1 MLKKASWFACL
12 MILAISCL
20 DEPDCFRL
28 NNNFAGVVFKKMY
41 DGEADTVA
49 LIGVQASGTDSIFN
63 SYVLTTAVYLNLN
76 YFTEQTSF
84 AIESLNEG
92 INQLVLG
99 YDVRTQFVSED
110 CGARYVLSNLQILSA
125 DYDSIRLIDGTPGA
139 SREGANIEIYRC
151 PITNIMELSFRQLQ
165 AETSVASALKINSL
179 TNNNGTP
186 IHVDTTLSTVYLPLN
201 PSGNSELFT
210 INFADQVTPKTFG
223 FNYSRTPITFFEK
236 CSAQQLFHDIGITS
250 DNFDSLLVVTDSLQ
264 DPPVTNLIAYRCPQ
278 TNLMQ
283 VYFRKNGSPVRN
295 DTIDVKTIKGENDVI
310 LYQNQKLTYVI
321 LPLDPDSN
329 SSTFTFELQTSTRI
343 LTVNYTRTPQT
354 LFPACDAA
362 NGGPQI
368 LFSDLVA
375 TSDFTQTT
383 VVSTADSVRF
393 PAVTNVQ
400 IIQ

>member
-28 NNNFAGVVFKKMY
+28 NNNFAGIAFKKMY
-41 DGEADTVA
+41 DGEADTVV

-63 SYVLTTAVYLNLN
+63 SYVLTTGVYLNLN
-76 YFTEQTSF
+76 YFSEQTSF
-84 AIESLNEG
+84 AIESLNDG

-125 DYDSIRLIDGTPGA
+125 DYDSIRLIDETPGA
-139 SREGANIEIYRC
+139 SRQGANIEIYRC

-165 AETSVASALKINSL
+165 GGTSISSALKINSL
-179 TNNNGTP
+179 TNSDGVP
-186 IHVDTTLSTVYLPLN
+186 IHVDTTLSTVYLPLD
-201 PSGNSELFT
+201 PSGASELFT
-210 INFADQVTPKTFG
+210 INFADKTNSFG
-223 FNYSRTPITFFEK
+223 FNYARTPITFFEK
-236 CSAQQLFHDIGITS
+236 CSAQQLIHDIGITS
-250 DNFDSLLVVTDSLQ
+250 NDFDSLLVVKDSLQ
-264 DPPVTNLIAYRCPQ
+264 DPPVTNLIAYRCPE

-295 DTIDVKTIKGENDVI
+295 DTIDVKTIKGKNDVI

-329 SSTFTFELQTSTRI
+329 SSTFTFELQTSTKT

-354 LFPACDAA
+354 LFPACDVA
-362 NGGPQI
+362 NDNKQQI

-375 TSDFTQTT
+375 TSNFTQTT
-383 VVSTADSVRF
+383 VLSTADSVRY

>member
-28 NNNFAGVVFKKMY
+28 NNNFAGIAFKKMY
-41 DGEADTVA
+41 DGEADTVS

-63 SYVLTTAVYLNLN
+63 SYVLTNAVYLNLN
-76 YFTEQTSF
+76 YFAEQTSF
-84 AIESLNEG
+84 TIESLNDG

-125 DYDSIRLIDGTPGA
+125 NYDSIRLIDGTPGA
-139 SREGANIEIYRC
+139 SRQGANIEVYRC
-151 PITNIMELSFRQLQ
+151 PITNVMELSFRQLQ
-165 AETSVASALKINSL
+165 AGTSIASALKINSL

-186 IHVDTTLSTVYLPLN
+186 IHVDTTLSTVHLPLN
-201 PSGNSELFT
+201 PSGNSESFT
-210 INFADQVTPKTFG
+210 INFADQATKTFA
-223 FNYSRTPITFFEK
+223 FNYARTPITFFEK
-236 CSAQQLFHDIGITS
+236 CFAQNLFHDIDVIS

-264 DPPVTNLIAYRCPQ
+264 DPSVTNLIAYRCPQ

-295 DTIDVKTIKGENDVI
+295 DTIDVKTIKGKNDVI

-321 LPLDPDSN
+321 LPLDPTSG
-329 SSTFTFELQTSTRI
+329 SSTFKFELQTSTKT

-354 LFPACDAA
+354 LFAACDVA

-375 TSDFTQTT
+375 IGDFTQTA
-383 VVSTADSVRF
+383 VVSTADSVRY